1 MKITPAQGFKLRGN
15 LNQISL
21 SMSGYFRFVRKT
33 LSLLLISSAAF
44 FTPDI
49 FGGGVIFSSSTPKDF
64 HQSKF
69 VRLRKDGTLL
79 LRRPDLRGVKKIR
92 VSPKKSYRVSCDILL
107 LNGVVAEVR
116 IGIVPY
122 LKNIPA
128 NASGILPVKGTE
140 TELLR
145 PCKPEDK
152 VIYLKDCSKWQQLA
166 SCIAFDVD
174 PDGLERDIPNFDLL
188 KGQAVKW
195 TRSGDG
201 WEVTMNQA
209 VQSALEKGVCVRQHI
224 YSDPAILSP
233 VKKVSSAWQT
243 IDFVIGPG
251 IAAGAAD
258 TNKLFKGVTHAAFM
272 LKCPAQVLVKNVKIE
287 EVK

>member
-1 MKITPAQGFKLRGN
+1 MKITPAQGFKLPCN
-15 LNQISL
+15 LNQISPF
-21 SMSGYFRFVRKT
+21 MSGYFRFVRKT

-49 FGGGVIFSSSTPKDF
+49 FGGVIFSSSTPKDF
-64 HQSKF
+64 SNSKF

-79 LRRPDLRGVKKIR
+79 LRRPDLCGLKKIR
-92 VSPKKSYRVSCDILL
+92 VSPKKSYRVSCDILP
-107 LNGVVAEVR
+107 LNGVVAEIR

-272 LKCPAQVLVKNVKIE
+272 LKCPAKVLVKNVKIE
-287 EVK
+287 EIK